1 MNFSMGTRL
10 ALLASLVCATT
21 AQAAH
26 VAAKDDLLMGYM
38 PHRELMRLDGS
49 GDTPE
54 PVYMGGF
61 MRPLVFQLPQ
71 DSPRALVAPLEP
83 ADALTTNSGLYELV
97 SGGDDEPAAVG
108 PSLRASERYSL
119 RRRATGH
126 GRVRVH
132 LEDDGSSGHSGGG
145 TPSAV
150 PLPGSL
156 PLLGSLLALCVAGAG
171 LLRRTAA

>member
-1 MNFSMGTRL
+1 M
-10 ALLASLVCATT
+10 
-21 AQAAH
+21 
-26 VAAKDDLLMGYM
+26 
-38 PHRELMRLDGS
+38 
-49 GDTPE
+49 
-54 PVYMGGF
+54 
-61 MRPLVFQLPQ
+61 
-71 DSPRALVAPLEP
+71 
-83 ADALTTNSGLYELV
+83 V
-97 SGGDDEPAAVG
+97 SSGDDEPAGLG

-145 TPSAV
+145 VTAV